1 LPDHHEGGCFCGAV
15 RYRLDGEP
23 VDAGYC
29 HCRMCRRAAG
39 APVLAWGIWPAAAFR
54 GLVGE
59 PAVLRS
65 SARGERGFCGR
76 CGTHLLFRDPEDP
89 EFVEANLATL
99 DDPAAVRPRRHIWTA
114 SRIPWFELADD
125 LPRCPEGPPVEQ
137 RSGAA
142 QVDQPKGI

>member
-1 LPDHHEGGCFCGAV
+1 LPDHREGGCFCGAV

-23 VDAGYC
+23 IDAGCC
-29 HCRMCRRAAG
+29 HCRMCQRAAG

-76 CGTHLLFRDPEDP
+76 CGTHLLFRDPEEP

-99 DDPAAVRPRRHIWTA
+99 DDPAAVRPRRHIWTT

-125 LPRCPEGPPVEQ
+125 LPRCPEGPVEQ
-137 RSGAA
+137 RSGAT
-142 QVDQPKGI
+142 QVDQPKGS